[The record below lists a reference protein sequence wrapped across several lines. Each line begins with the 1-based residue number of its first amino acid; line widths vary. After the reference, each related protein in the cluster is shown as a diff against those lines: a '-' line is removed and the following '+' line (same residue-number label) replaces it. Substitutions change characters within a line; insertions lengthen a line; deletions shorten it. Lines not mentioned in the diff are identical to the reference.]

1 MSTATRT
8 PLPKLQLAILMVML
22 GAEPI
27 CNSVIFPF
35 VNQFVRET
43 GVTNG
48 DERKTGYYAGIVE
61 SIFFVAECL
70 TVLWWGRASDRIGR
84 RPILLFGMLGL
95 SFSMLSFGLS
105 SKYLMIV
112 VSRCAQGVFNGNVGV
127 GKNSIMEITDR
138 TNVADAFAVYP
149 VVWATGSTLGP
160 IIGGSLARP
169 AVRWPDTFGKI
180 LFFQKY
186 PYFLPCAIP
195 GLYAIMVYIFGSI
208 FLNETLPAK
217 IARRRS
223 NDTVESAGLLESD
236 FHHTSYGTDA
246 GSETAARGEEIEFK
260 SPPVSSILSSR
271 PILISLTTHAFLSF
285 VDQSHQVLLP
295 LMYST
300 SIPLGGLGFQPARIG
315 AIMGIWGIC
324 NGIFQWLFFAK
335 LIRKFG
341 PRTMFRVSFSC
352 YLVCIGAYPA
362 MSYLTKQ
369 AGGIVD
375 SKVRDC
381 HYWLISESRPI
392 FSMEAAASEVE
403 VEVIDL
409 TGLSSDSS
417 DEEDEEEVT
426 NEELSG
432 QEDGDE
438 DVEELDIDDA
448 TRKALHVAIATAP
461 SPRLRQVVALLVDS
475 SPDFELAAAK
485 HLVTRKGRAQK
496 AIPRYDLCANC
507 LDEYDTR
514 AERLDEECIFHPGE
528 IRSRL

>member
-1 MSTATRT
+1 MDRARGLEIFRYLRFLVLPSKDEMSTATRT

-127 GKNSIMEITDR
+127 GKNSIMEITDK

-217 IARRRS
+217 IARRRA

-315 AIMGIWGIC
+315 AIMGVWGIC

-375 SKVRDC
+375 SKVYAVMLVQFMC
-381 HYWLISESRPI
+381 YS
-392 FSMEAAASEVE
+392 
-403 VEVIDL
+403 
-409 TGLSSDSS
+409 LSFM
-417 DEEDEEEVT
+417 VYGC
-426 NEELSG
+426 NQLFI
-432 QEDGDE
+432 
-438 DVEELDIDDA
+438 LD
-448 TRKALHVAIATAP
+448 ALP
-461 SPRLRQVVALLVDS
+461 SPAALATTNGLAQIVSSVMRSLGPGFTASMFSLSLERQLAGGYMVYWILWVVIILGIHAS
-475 SPDFELAAAK
+475 SKLPM
-485 HLVTRKGRAQK
+485 HVKG
-496 AIPRYDLCANC
+496 
-507 LDEYDTR
+507 
-514 AERLDEECIFHPGE
+514 
-528 IRSRL
+528 